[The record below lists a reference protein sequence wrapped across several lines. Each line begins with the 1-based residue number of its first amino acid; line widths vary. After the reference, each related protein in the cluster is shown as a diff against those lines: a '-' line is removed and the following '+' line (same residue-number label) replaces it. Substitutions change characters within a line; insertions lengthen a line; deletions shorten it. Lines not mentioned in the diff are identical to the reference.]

1 MRVKVVHVPT
11 PRSARA
17 AGPLEH
23 RTKPEHGDQTKA
35 KLLALARELFGRQG
49 HGGVALQELC
59 DRAGV
64 TRGALYHHFAGKDE
78 LFRAVCEQVAQEVSQ
93 RLIEEAVREPT
104 AWSRLQAGCAA
115 FLDECARPEVQ
126 QILLTDGPAV
136 LGWEAFRELDSR
148 HGLGLLKA
156 GLQSAIEEGVVP
168 SVLPVDTTAHLLV
181 GALNEAS
188 MVIARAEDTNAARG
202 DAMHSIRRLLAG
214 IAEPDVAS

>member
-1 MRVKVVHVPT
+1 MPT
-11 PRSARA
+11 KRSARA
-17 AGPLEH
+17 ARPLEH

-35 KLLALARELFGRQG
+35 TLLAIGRELFARQG
-49 HGGVALQELC
+49 HAGVALQELC

-78 LFRAVCEQVAQEVSQ
+78 LFRAVCEQVAREVSQ
-93 RLIEEAVREPT
+93 RLIDQAAREPT

-136 LGWEAFRELDSR
+136 LGWQAFRELDSR

-156 GLQSAIEEGVVP
+156 GLQSAIDEGAVP
-168 SVLPVDTTAHLLV
+168 SVLPVETAAHLLV

-188 MVIARAEDTNAARG
+188 MVIARADDTQAARD
-202 DAMHSIRRLLAG
+202 DAMHGIRRLLAG
-214 IAEPDVAS
+214 IAGPDDAP

>member
-1 MRVKVVHVPT
+1 MPT
-11 PRSARA
+11 RWPTRAPRPR
-17 AGPLEH
+17 EH

-35 KLLALARELFGRQG
+35 KLLALARELFARRG

-64 TRGALYHHFAGKDE
+64 TRGALYHHFPGKDE
-78 LFRAVCEQVAQEVSQ
+78 LFRALCEQLAQEVSQ
-93 RLIEEAVREPT
+93 RLIARAVCEPT
-104 AWSRLQAGCAA
+104 AWSRLDAGCIA

-148 HGLGLLKA
+148 HGLGLLKGA
-156 GLQSAIEEGVVP
+156 LQSAIDEGAIAP
-168 SVLPVDTTAHLLV
+168 VLPVDTTAHLLV

-188 MVIARAEDTNAARG
+188 MVIARAKDTQAARQE
-202 DAMHSIRRLLAG
+202 AVQSVRRLLAG
-214 IAEPDVAS
+214 IAQPNGAP

>member
-1 MRVKVVHVPT
+1 MRMPT
-11 PRSARA
+11 QRSARGA
-17 AGPLEH
+17 RPRVH

-35 KLLALARELFGRQG
+35 KLLVLARELFARQG
-49 HGGVALQELC
+49 HGGVALQEVC

-64 TRGALYHHFAGKDE
+64 TRGALYHHFPGKDE

-93 RLIEEAVREPT
+93 RLMARAAREPT

-115 FLDECARPEVQ
+115 FLDECARPEVH

-136 LGWEAFRELDSR
+136 LGWAAFRELDGR

-156 GLQSAIEEGVVP
+156 GLGSAIDEGAV
-168 SVLPVDTTAHLLV
+168 SSALPVDTTAHLLV

-188 MVIARAEDTNAARG
+188 LLIAGAEDPQAARRE
-202 DAMHSIRRLLAG
+202 AMQSVQRLLDG
-214 IAEPDVAS
+214 IAGPDRAV